1 MKAKKGNRKH
11 VEKNMR
17 ELRKMCADPSIDLDK
32 HSQDVWMQSRNY
44 RRLAKKLE
52 RKGVK

>member
-1 MKAKKGNRKH
+1 MKAKNNRKH
-11 VEKNMR
+11 VEKKMI
-17 ELRKMCADPSIDLDK
+17 ELRKLCANPSIDIDK
-32 HSQDVWMQSRNY
+32 HDQYVWMQSRNY

>member
-1 MKAKKGNRKH
+1 MAVIKGNRKQ

-17 ELRKMCADPSIDLDK
+17 VLRKMCADPSKDVNKIEK
-32 HSQDVWMQSRNY
+32 DVWMNSRNY